1 MPTWALAWA
10 GNTSGKSAKDTVL
23 FFFFSFCVGE
33 ANVDQHSYY
42 GILHKYRAYLDLLTL
57 SPGLAPV
64 LHISSCAASNPPTA
78 LPSVVEAISLVQRAI
93 ESG

>member
-33 ANVDQHSYY
+33 ANVDQHPYY
-42 GILHKYRAYLDLLTL
+42 GILHKYRAL
-57 SPGLAPV
+57 
-64 LHISSCAASNPPTA
+64 C
-78 LPSVVEAISLVQRAI
+78 
-93 ESG
+93 